1 MGMESIL
8 YSMFENWSLLATM
21 ALMLATG
28 LVALV
33 YMFGSLLM
41 NESMKTWAKMEL
53 VEIFY
58 SAVLIILAIPAL
70 VVIDGVVQGALG
82 VTSTGVGGQTL
93 TYVYLKDYSKAGVST
108 IPTTLVD
115 LCNVNQVGVHPLSVY
130 NDIPACHMRLGIYYL
145 RVIFDETKDL
155 AFNIY
160 LSYIKTSMLADATI
174 TLELVFE
181 MAGMISLNPWK
192 GFYAMGNL
200 VKGQVFD
207 YMVKLML
214 VTKFQEVLLIF
225 ISTAVFPSLFVLGVL
240 LRSFT
245 FTRRLGGLLI
255 AIALTLYFIF
265 PMFYAFGGLLTIH
278 IKNNARSAGFCG
290 VNTLCDPP
298 LSNNM
303 YINGT
308 YEMPDGSQFDL
319 KKAKADLQK
328 LEGLT
333 DKELSE
339 LMEKGQ
345 LSSLGGG
352 PGVRA
357 VPGFDMANPLLTDD
371 QKKAAYEESQ
381 KKVQGWFGKVGME
394 ETWDYFISNPTSKSR
409 TTAYLDNS
417 PAYGTGGVIDI
428 VARLTFYSLF
438 FSLFGILACIA
449 VIRSISVTLGGDIEI
464 AGLTR
469 LI

>member
-1 MGMESIL
+1 MGMDSVL
-8 YSMFENWSLLATM
+8 YSMFENWSLLAAM
-21 ALMLATG
+21 ALILATG
-28 LVALV
+28 LVSLV

-41 NESMKTWAKMEL
+41 NETMKTWAKMEL

-58 SAVLIILAIPAL
+58 SAVLIIIAVPAL
-70 VVIDGVVQGALG
+70 VMIDGVVQGALG
-82 VTSTGVGGQTL
+82 VTSTGVGGQGL
-93 TYVYLKDYSKAGVST
+93 TYVYLKDYSKAGIST

-115 LCNVNQVGVHPLSVY
+115 LCNPNQIGLHQLSVY
-130 NDIPACHMRLGIYYL
+130 HNIPACHMRLGIYYL

-160 LSYIKTSMLADATI
+160 LSYIKTSVLADATI

-192 GFYAMGNL
+192 GFYAMGNI
-200 VKGQVFD
+200 VKAQVFD
-207 YMVKLML
+207 YMVKLM
-214 VTKFQEVLLIF
+214 VITKFQEVLLVF

-245 FTRRLGGLLI
+245 FTRKLGGLLI
-255 AIALTLYFIF
+255 AMALTLYFIF

-278 IKNNARSAGFCG
+278 IKNNARDAGFCG
-290 VNTLCDPP
+290 VNKLCDPP

-303 YINGT
+303 YVGGT
-308 YEMPDGSQFDL
+308 YALPDNSTFNLTQ
-319 KKAKADLQK
+319 AKLDLQQI
-328 LEGLT
+328 EGLT
-333 DKELSE
+333 DAELSE

-345 LSSLGGG
+345 LSPLGGG
-352 PGVRA
+352 PTIHA
-357 VPGFDMANPLLTDD
+357 VPGFNMASSSLTDAD
-371 QKKAAYEESQ
+371 KKKAYDESQ
-381 KKVQGWFGKVGME
+381 KKVEGWFGKVAME
-394 ETWDYFISNPTSKSR
+394 ESWDYFIANPTSKSR
-409 TTAYLDNS
+409 TTAYLDDS